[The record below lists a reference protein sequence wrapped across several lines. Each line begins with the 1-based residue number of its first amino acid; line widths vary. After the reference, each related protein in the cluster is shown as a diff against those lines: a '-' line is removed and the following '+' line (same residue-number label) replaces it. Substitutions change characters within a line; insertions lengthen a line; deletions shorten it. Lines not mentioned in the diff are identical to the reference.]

1 MAQPLAFASRALSD
15 AETRYA
21 QIEKE
26 LLSVVLGLE
35 KFHQYT
41 YGRKVTVQTDHKLL
55 EAIVKKPV
63 HMAPKRLQHLLLRLL
78 VYDVNLTYRCGC
90 EMQLADTL
98 NIAYLPLT
106 DVTPFEMEVPSVN
119 MVQDLLL
126 TAARLDDI
134 QAHTAKDDT
143 LQVLTRVILE
153 GWAEDKNALPSAAMP
168 YFVVKDELSV

>member
-1 MAQPLAFASRALSD
+1 
-15 AETRYA
+15 
-21 QIEKE
+21 
-26 LLSVVLGLE
+26 
-35 KFHQYT
+35 
-41 YGRKVTVQTDHKLL
+41 
-55 EAIVKKPV
+55 
-63 HMAPKRLQHLLLRLL
+63 MAPKRLQHLLLRLL

-98 NIAYLPLT
+98 SIAYLPLT

-153 GWAEDKNALPSAAMP
+153 GWVEDKNALPSAAMP
-168 YFVVKDELSV
+168 YFVVKDELSVQNGIILCGERAVIPKLFRHDMLRQIHVSHMGMEGCLQGARECVPCPAR